1 MRLEDINTFMRE
13 ALKEAEIASFNNEI
27 PVGAVIVDLKTNKII
42 SKSHNSRE
50 KDNNI
55 LGHAEI
61 NAINNSINKLN
72 TKNLNNCAI
81 FVTLEPCMMCL
92 GAINEAHIKHI
103 YVSLLNDKISPNER
117 SLLSEFLF
125 RNDISIQFSILE
137 NESKELLQLFMK
149 KMR

>member
-1 MRLEDINTFMRE
+1 MRLEDINTFMKE

-61 NAINNSINKLN
+61 NAINDSINKLN

-117 SLLSEFLF
+117 RLLSEFLF
-125 RNDISIQFSILE
+125 RNDINIQFSILE
-137 NESKELLQLFMK
+137 NESKQLLQLFMK
-149 KMR
+149 RMR

>member
-1 MRLEDINTFMRE
+1 MRLEDINTFMKE

-61 NAINNSINKLN
+61 NAINDSINKLN

-117 SLLSEFLF
+117 RLLSEFLF